1 LTDGHEGVNTRE
13 TVAKNRWVFRG
24 DNMEVFTVGQGG
36 SEPQRGYGG
45 KRNIRIRLRDG
56 GNTAHDRE

>member
-1 LTDGHEGVNTRE
+1 VNTRE